1 MKLTFKRILAV
12 FIACVLLAVVVYG
25 VGWKIERK
33 ERLHVVINEFYPWK
47 KGDPRPG
54 WVELY
59 NPTDEIINVTYWG
72 FWYSGFF
79 GPLNPWMF
87 GFYCI
92 YPHEYVLLGNKTLI
106 RRYWDVPD
114 NVRIV
119 EMPPIAEP
127 PEGYS
132 ITFCS
137 SLRIEAVTSL
147 EEPGKTVDEVP
158 SQRPLISE
166 GHSWARYRGEYGV
179 DNLTRNF
186 YDEPEPTPGY
196 ENHRVKNAGWQDNM
210 PYLLIEITLAGII
223 AVTAVTAY
231 LWKKIGNMG
240 QRQREERR

>member
-1 MKLTFKRILAV
+1 MKLISKRIAV
-12 FIACVLLAVVVYG
+12 IIIVVMVVAIAGYG
-25 VGWKIERK
+25 VMPKAEK
-33 ERLHVVINEFYPWK
+33 KQKLHVVINEFYPWK

-59 NPTDEIINVTYWG
+59 NPTDEIINVTYWR

-87 GFYCI
+87 GFYHI

-106 RRYWDVPD
+106 RKYWDVPD

-158 SQRPLISE
+158 SQRPSISE

-179 DNLTRNF
+179 DNFTANF

-196 ENHRVKNAGWQDNM
+196 ENHRVKEEQSVGRDL
-210 PYLLIEITLAGII
+210 YLILGI
-223 AVTAVTAY
+223 AVVGVVIAVVIG
-231 LWKKIGNMG
+231 LWRM
-240 QRQREERR
+240 RQRG